1 MCNIPMEILQQTEEQ
16 TNPEVAPE
24 TPVEGAP
31 EVAPE
36 TTSAPEA
43 PAAPSEE
50 GVETP
55 SEEADGM

>member
-31 EVAPE
+31 E
-36 TTSAPEA
+36 TTGAPEA